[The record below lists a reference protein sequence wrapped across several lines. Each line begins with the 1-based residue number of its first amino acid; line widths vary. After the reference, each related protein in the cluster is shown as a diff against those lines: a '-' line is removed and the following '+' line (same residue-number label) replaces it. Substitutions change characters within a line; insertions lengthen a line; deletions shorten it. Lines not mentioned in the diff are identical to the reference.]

1 MIKRTTYIDRIVPFI
16 DKPLI
21 KAISGIR
28 RCGKST
34 LLHQIIDYLKDTG
47 IPGEQIIYI
56 NKELF
61 EFDEIKNYRHLH
73 QYVSDLSTAAGKRY
87 YLFIDEIQ
95 EIEQWEKTVN
105 SLLAEGNYDLFITG
119 SNASFLSSE
128 LATILAGRYVEFR
141 MQTLVYSEFREIL
154 KSNNQHSA
162 ISDFNLFLKYGG
174 FPGIHH
180 LKLDDLVVRQYL
192 QSIYNTVLL
201 KDVVLRNKIRDVSML
216 DSITKYLIDNCG
228 NITSATNISKIMK
241 SQKTSVAVDTVLNYI
256 SFLCDAMVFER
267 VNRYDIKGKR
277 FLETNDKYF
286 MSDAGLRY
294 ATLGY
299 TPEAIAG
306 QLENIILLELK
317 ARNYQVSFGKIGEK
331 EIDFIAERGPD
342 KIYIQVCSSLTDN
355 KVIDREYSSLNEVD
369 DHFPKIVLS
378 LDKGFDTTRN
388 GIRWMNIEDFLLE
401 K

>member
-1 MIKRTTYIDRIVPFI
+1 MIKRKEYIKAIVPFI
-16 DKPLI
+16 DKPVI

-34 LLHQIIDYLKDTG
+34 LLHQIIESLMERG
-47 IPGEQIIYI
+47 IAAEQIIYI

-61 EFDEIKNYRHLH
+61 EFDEIKNYKQLH
-73 QYVSDLSTAAGKRY
+73 NYISELSTSAGKKY
-87 YLFIDEIQ
+87 YVFIDEVQ
-95 EIEQWEKTVN
+95 EIEYWEKTIN

-119 SNASFLSSE
+119 SNARFLSSE
-128 LATILAGRYVEFR
+128 LATFLAGRYVEFR
-141 MQTLVYSEFREIL
+141 MQTLGYSEFREIL
-154 KSNNQHSA
+154 NVKNHQSDRD
-162 ISDFNLFLKYGG
+162 DFNLFLKYGG

-180 LKLDDLVVRQYL
+180 LAMDDLVVRQYL

-201 KDVVLRNKIRDVSML
+201 KDVVLRNKIRDVPML

-228 NITSATNISKIMK
+228 NITSATNISKFMK
-241 SQKTSVAVDTVLNYI
+241 SQKRPVAVDTVLNYV
-256 SFLCDAMVFER
+256 SYLCDAMAFAQIK
-267 VNRYDIKGKR
+267 RYDIKGKR
-277 FLETNDKYF
+277 LLETNEKYF
-286 MSDAGLRY
+286 LGDIGFRY

-306 QLENIILLELK
+306 QLENIVLLELK
-317 ARNYQVSFGKIGEK
+317 ARNYKVSFGKIEEK
-331 EIDFIAERGPD
+331 EIDFIAERGSE
-342 KIYIQVCSSLTDN
+342 KIYIQVCNSLSDD

-378 LDKGFDTTRN
+378 MDKGFDTTRN

>member
-1 MIKRTTYIDRIVPFI
+1 MIKRTSYIDRIVPFI
-16 DKPLI
+16 DKPVI

-34 LLHQIIDYLKDTG
+34 LLHQIIDYLKETG
-47 IPGEQIIYI
+47 IPGDQIIYI

-61 EFDEIKNYRHLH
+61 EFDEIKIYKHLH
-73 QYVSDLSTAAGKRY
+73 RYISDLSTAAGKRY

-95 EIEQWEKTVN
+95 EIDQWEKTVN

-119 SNASFLSSE
+119 SNARFLSSE

-154 KSNNQHSA
+154 NLNNHHSD

-180 LKLDDLVVRQYL
+180 LELDDLVVRQYL

-228 NITSATNISKIMK
+228 NITSATNISKFMK
-241 SQKTSVAVDTVLNYI
+241 SQKRTVAVDTVLNYI

-267 VNRYDIKGKR
+267 VDRYDIKGKR
-277 FLETNDKYF
+277 FLETNEKYF
-286 MSDAGLRY
+286 MGDIGFRY

-306 QLENIILLELK
+306 HLENIILLELK

-355 KVIDREYSSLNEVD
+355 KVVDREYSSLNEVD

-388 GIRWMNIEDFLLE
+388 GIRWMNVEDFLLE